1 MNLRCV
7 EDKRQEVRR
16 QERLIEHLRGLR
28 VLTARPLD
36 GLPKSKSQAS
46 HVEKIV
52 AQIVDGEKNLSDLR
66 DELLELQDALT
77 AEIYRRVTNLSAV
90 EVLFRRYVMC
100 EKFSAISSTLCISE
114 RLVYK
119 LHQQGVDD
127 FNAADDRQK
136 LTINQKDSTRRLTR
150 QI

>member
-16 QERLIEHLRGLR
+16 QERLIEHLRGLQG
-28 VLTARPLD
+28 LTARPLD
-36 GLPKSKSQAS
+36 GLPKSKSQSS

-90 EVLFRRYVMC
+90 EVLVARYIFGKTFPQIAGEM
-100 EKFSAISSTLCISE
+100 FLSE
-114 RLVYK
+114 RRVYK
-119 LHQQGVDD
+119 LHRQGVDD
-127 FNAADDRQK
+127 FNAAEYRQK
-136 LTINQKDSTRRLTR
+136 LTINQKDSARQLTR